1 MNRSL
6 FIVIEGPNGS
16 GKTTLINSIASELAT
31 SSIKHLLTKE
41 PTNTELGSFIR
52 ATQNDYSKETLA
64 CLVAANRYEHISTF
78 ILPNLENGIS
88 VISDRYFP
96 SSLVYQRMDG
106 LDIEFIMNLNQ
117 KILKPDLTVFL
128 TTGENTLKER
138 IEARDQTTRFE
149 KNQLNEIN
157 LYSEAQSIVNNL
169 GWKTLSVASESTPVE
184 ALTKKI
190 LDELQWS

>member
-31 SSIKHLLTKE
+31 RSIKHLLTKE

-106 LDIEFIMNLNQ
+106 LDIEFIMNLNK
-117 KILKPDLTVFL
+117 KILMPDLTVFL
-128 TTGENTLKER
+128 TTSENTLKER